1 MSNKKFVK
9 PAKNDQSQHINQRDK
24 FKEEFDIKIRYDLT
38 EKQQG
43 LIKTI
48 NDKKTQ
54 VVFIKGAA
62 GTSKTFISVLCG
74 LQLLQT
80 GDVREIIYSRPI
92 LESSDSG
99 SKIGY
104 LPGSQED
111 KVEPY
116 AQVVAAK
123 LDELLSQSASNK
135 LLEDGRVRFELVNY
149 ARGASWNSTYL
160 ILDEAQ
166 NFTKAEIITLLTRLG
181 HRCKAIILA
190 DPMQSDLQNGKRGG
204 FSELFEKFSDQDSID
219 HGIHTFKFDKEDIV
233 RSGLCK
239 FIIEKLE
246 NITIEPMFSNKNV

>member
-9 PAKNDQSQHINQRDK
+9 PAKNDQSPHINQRDK
-24 FKEEFDIKIRYDLT
+24 FKEEFDVKVKYELT
-38 EKQQG
+38 DKQKK
-43 LIKTI
+43 LIEI
-48 NDKKTQ
+48 IHDKRTQ
-54 VVFIKGAA
+54 VVFVKGPA
-62 GTSKTFISVLCG
+62 GCSKTFTSVLCG
-74 LQLLQT
+74 LELLQS
-80 GDVREIIYSRPI
+80 GDIREIVYSRPI

-99 SKIGY
+99 SKVGY
-104 LPGSQED
+104 LPGD
-111 KVEPY
+111 VEAKTDPY

-123 LDELLSQSASNK
+123 LDELVCQSVSNK

-160 ILDEAQ
+160 ILDESQ
-166 NFTKAEIITLLTRLG
+166 NFTKAELITLLTRLG

-204 FSELFEKFSDQDSID
+204 FAELFDKFSDQDSID
-219 HGIHTFKFDKEDIV
+219 HGVYTFKFEKEDIV

-246 NITIEPMFSNKNV
+246 NTTVEPMFSNKNV